1 MAADSVA
8 GACTIWWR
16 TGMSAGG
23 RDGGFTWDG
32 DGGFTWDGGWGGG
45 GGGECGGAARGIAMR
60 CGKGVVG
67 VGYIGV
73 ASGI

>member
-8 GACTIWWR
+8 GACTILWR

-23 RDGGFTWDG
+23 R